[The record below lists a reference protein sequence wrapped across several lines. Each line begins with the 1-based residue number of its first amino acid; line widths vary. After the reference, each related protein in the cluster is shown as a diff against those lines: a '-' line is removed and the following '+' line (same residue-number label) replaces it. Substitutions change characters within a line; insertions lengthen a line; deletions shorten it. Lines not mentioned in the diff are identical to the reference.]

1 MTLNDVFLVKT
12 DGYPKKKKKEKK
24 KVWHKQECD

>member
-1 MTLNDVFLVKT
+1 MSVTMTLNDVFLVKT

-24 KVWHKQECD
+24 KV